1 MIRPLAIAALLGLAT
16 GHAQAWS
23 PPAGQ
28 CLLSNADQAAVA
40 AIASRTMAIDV
51 RPEQIAVDCRALEAM
66 RAQGGTPA
74 ALRGRALIFG
84 RPLMAQLMPSDLLPA
99 DIDSFADALARNL
112 PTGLAQAW
120 PSVPA
125 EERAEWSREMAAGRG
140 AALAEALARRAMQDP
155 PRGIYGILLSRAS
168 GEIRVLFEDPAQR
181 ARMVVRIHL
190 HEGRMVW
197 TIALLPGLPTPGPI
211 SEGLRLLDAAA
222 RPAP

>member
-1 MIRPLAIAALLGLAT
+1 MIRPLAIAALLGVAT
-16 GHAQAWS
+16 DHAHAWS

-28 CLLSNADQAAVA
+28 CLLTAVA

-66 RAQGGTPA
+66 RAQGGTLA
-74 ALRGRALIFG
+74 ALGDRALIFG

-125 EERAEWSREMAAGRG
+125 EERAG
-140 AALAEALARRAMQDP
+140 
-155 PRGIYGILLSRAS
+155 
-168 GEIRVLFEDPAQR
+168 
-181 ARMVVRIHL
+181 
-190 HEGRMVW
+190 
-197 TIALLPGLPTPGPI
+197 
-211 SEGLRLLDAAA
+211 
-222 RPAP
+222 